1 MFSVNVIYVFIS
13 ETHIV
18 LFLLLEVRM
27 WINEVYKEQRK
38 MKLFYCLHGELKQKQ
53 TAEYD
58 TSLVSDHPQAI
69 VYL

>member
-38 MKLFYCLHGELKQKQ
+38 MKLFYCLLGELKQKQ

-69 VYL
+69 VYQ